1 MMIDRR
7 DFEAISST
15 DADDVKTLEV
25 KNLDNPHRAV
35 TCAGLLQ
42 ILRENCS
49 RWNTTGAMI
58 QVTFVEVAVA
68 SSSPATW

>member
-25 KNLDNPHRAV
+25 ENLDKLHRADLP
-35 TCAGLLQ
+35 GLLD
-42 ILRENCS
+42 LARNYS
-49 RWNTTGAMI
+49 RWNTT
-58 QVTFVEVAVA
+58 E
-68 SSSPATW
+68 P